1 MSWSLARRG
10 ETAGMNDSVFDRG
23 ADLLYAF
30 QFGQDYVREGNA
42 ACVEEQF
49 MRMFS
54 GDAEALAEFEAGK
67 EAQRQASLRPKR

>member
-1 MSWSLARRG
+1 VSWLLERQR
-10 ETAGMNDSVFDRG
+10 ETAGMNDSVFDRE

-42 ACVEEQF
+42 ASVEEQF
-49 MRMFS
+49 MKMFS

-67 EAQRQASLRPKR
+67 EAQRQAN